1 LFRDF
6 SFASNSAE
14 ILPSETGKVYEI
26 AEYIRNNPSLRIGID
41 GSVDPRG
48 DDSRDLDL
56 RNRRINAVGQALRQA
71 GVPAQKM
78 WTGMI
83 GDPQLRREGRV
94 AVLIN
99 TGRQ

>member
-1 LFRDF
+1 
-6 SFASNSAE
+6 
-14 ILPSETGKVYEI
+14 ILPSDRTKVSAI
-26 AEYIRNNPSLRIGID
+26 AEYMRNNPSLRIGID

-71 GVPAQKM
+71 GVPAQKLG
-78 WTGMI
+78 TGMI

-94 AVLIN
+94 AVLIA
-99 TGRQ
+99 TDRR